1 MRLATIFV
9 LSDVRSGST
18 LLDQCLGGHPSIVPL
33 GEVHWLTTYLS
44 QDRGLYNPAHPLQCS
59 CGKPVRHC
67 AFWNDVEQSLGR
79 PLTLLRLRQSL
90 KRSSREHKLLSTM
103 RYLPRRLVKNRPR
116 LYRFW
121 PIRFMFDGQR
131 LARDCVAL
139 YDAVAAATGRP
150 YCVDSS
156 KSPFRFYD
164 VYRQD
169 PKRTIAIALAR
180 DYRAVVHS
188 KMKRGQS
195 MRSAAAGW
203 RRKML
208 QIESLTRDLPAG
220 SVFRLKYESL
230 CMNPRHELERVCGF
244 LGIEFNVAMLQPS
257 TENLHHIG
265 GSPSKFDPARMKI
278 SIDRSHEDKFD
289 PSALRLMRQLVGEIA
304 DRWGY

>member
-1 MRLATIFV
+1 MRLGTIFV

-18 LLDQCLGGHPSIVPL
+18 LVDQCLGAHPSIISL

-44 QDRGLYNPAHPLQCS
+44 QDRGLYNPAHPLKCS

-67 AFWNDVEQSLGR
+67 GFWNSVEQCLGR
-79 PLTLLRLRQSL
+79 PLTSLRLRQSL
-90 KRSSREHKLLSTM
+90 KRSRREHKLFFTM
-103 RYLPRRLVKNRPR
+103 RYLPRRLVKRRPS
-116 LYRFW
+116 LYRFL
-121 PIRFMFDGQR
+121 PIRFMFDGR
-131 LARDCVAL
+131 SLARDCVAL

-164 VYRQD
+164 VYRED

-208 QIESLTRDLPAG
+208 QIESLTRGLPA
-220 SVFRLKYESL
+220 SHVFRLTYESL
-230 CMNPRHELERVCGF
+230 CMNPRHELERVCKF
-244 LGIEFNVAMLQPS
+244 LGIEFKEAMLQP
-257 TENLHHIG
+257 TTANLHHIG
-265 GSPSKFDPARMKI
+265 GSPSKFDPTRMKI

-289 PSALRLMRQLVGEIA
+289 SDTLRLMRQLVGEIA
-304 DRWGY
+304 DQWGY

>member
-18 LLDQCLGGHPSIVPL
+18 LLDQCLGGHPSIISL

-44 QDRGLYNPAHPLQCS
+44 QDRGLYNPAHPLKCS
-59 CGKPVRHC
+59 CGKSVRHC
-67 AFWNDVEQSLGR
+67 AFWNNVEQCLGR
-79 PLTLLRLRQSL
+79 PLTSLRLRQNL
-90 KRSSREHKLLSTM
+90 KRSRREHKLSFMM
-103 RYLPRRLVKNRPR
+103 RYLPRRLVKSRPR
-116 LYRFW
+116 LYRLW
-121 PIRFMFDGQR
+121 PIRSTFDGR
-131 LARDCVAL
+131 SLGRDCIAL
-139 YDAVAAATGRP
+139 YDAVAAASGRP
-150 YCVDSS
+150 FCVDSS

-164 VYRQD
+164 VYRAD

-188 KMKRGQS
+188 KMKRGQT

-220 SVFRLKYESL
+220 RVFRLKYESL
-230 CMNPRHELERVCGF
+230 CMNTRYELERLCGF
-244 LGIEFNVAMLQPS
+244 LGIEFKEAMLEP
-257 TENLHHIG
+257 TAANLHHIG

-278 SIDRSHEDKFD
+278 SIDRSHEDRFD
-289 PSALRLMRQLVGEIA
+289 PNALRVMRQLVGEIA
-304 DRWGY
+304 DQWGY